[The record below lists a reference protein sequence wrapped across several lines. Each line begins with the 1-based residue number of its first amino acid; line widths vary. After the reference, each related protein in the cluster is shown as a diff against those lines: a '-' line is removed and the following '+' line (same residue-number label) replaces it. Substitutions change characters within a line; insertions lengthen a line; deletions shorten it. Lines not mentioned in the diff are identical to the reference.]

1 MTLIASRAETNNVQK
16 CLFRGLDMP
25 GNDQR
30 GYSTPSDL
38 KVLSGCLKVFRHTF
52 GFLGLSPRKSRD
64 PFY

>member
-25 GNDQR
+25 RNDQR

-52 GFLGLSPRKSRD
+52 GFSGA
-64 PFY
+64 